1 MLKMPVGGLQ
11 EDTRGRQ
18 RGIPT
23 QSLESPKHPGECL
36 QVGFRTKRTRMF
48 SYVLYPW
55 FLEIL
60 ISDLIFVNSLPPCNN
75 GGICSFVG
83 LMKNE
88 SI

>member
-1 MLKMPVGGLQ
+1 MRIVCLRVLGL
-11 EDTRGRQ
+11 
-18 RGIPT
+18 
-23 QSLESPKHPGECL
+23 SFKVK
-36 QVGFRTKRTRMF
+36 VGFRTKRTRMF